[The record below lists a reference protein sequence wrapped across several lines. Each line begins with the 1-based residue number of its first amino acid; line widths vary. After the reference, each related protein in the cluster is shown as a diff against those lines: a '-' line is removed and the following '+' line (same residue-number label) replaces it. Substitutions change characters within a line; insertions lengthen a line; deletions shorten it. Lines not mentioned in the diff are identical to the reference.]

1 MKVHATTLQTDKFEQ
16 SMYNCFVDCC
26 IAPESE
32 TSEYLTFKQYHDH
45 KHGKLN
51 SKLYSRLEWEKDRTP
66 SSKNDYNVP
75 INVSELVAQDT
86 LVRPRTEVQGTVYD
100 SDASQTVE
108 DESDADGSSGEDD

>member
-1 MKVHATTLQTDKFEQ
+1 MNK
-16 SMYNCFVDCC
+16 
-26 IAPESE
+26 
-32 TSEYLTFKQYHDH
+32 
-45 KHGKLN
+45 
-51 SKLYSRLEWEKDRTP
+51 EKDRTP